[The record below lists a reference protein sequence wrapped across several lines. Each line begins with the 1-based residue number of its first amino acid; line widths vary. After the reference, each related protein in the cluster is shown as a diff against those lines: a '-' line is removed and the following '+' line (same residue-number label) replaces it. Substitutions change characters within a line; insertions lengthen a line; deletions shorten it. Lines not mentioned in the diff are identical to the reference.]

1 MKYNILIFIII
12 AVLIVG
18 VSIYGISSQNFATYN
33 GPSLQ
38 TYNYNISEVTSIK
51 QTMSIFSNSEE
62 NPLDELNTKDKDE
75 PFSLASNGYYYS
87 GTSLKN
93 TSKTLNTSII

>member
-1 MKYNILIFIII
+1 MKYDVVIFVVI

-18 VSIYGISSQNFATYN
+18 VSIYGISSQNIATYN

-38 TYNYNISEVTSIK
+38 TYNYNISEVTSMN
-51 QTMSIFSNSEE
+51 QAMSIFSNSEE

-75 PFSLASNGYYYS
+75 PFSLTSNGYYYP

-93 TSKTLNTSII
+93 TSNTINTSII